1 VYLTPEE
8 DVAISEALP
17 RDLRPHFVV
26 SVNTGLRWSEQ
37 MSLRW
42 TDVDFLTEVITV
54 QRSKHGQARRVP
66 MNSTVRSVLL
76 DLGSQRKRPSDPS
89 EAVFACPHAQADKF
103 FPRAVQKAREA
114 LAAGG
119 RDASRLEGFTWHG
132 NRHTFASRLA
142 MTGADVLTIKE
153 VGGWKTLA
161 MVQRYAHL
169 TPNRLHEAV
178 ERLVSNGATELA
190 RN

>member
-1 VYLTPEE
+1 
-8 DVAISEALP
+8 
-17 RDLRPHFVV
+17 
-26 SVNTGLRWSEQ
+26 
-37 MSLRW
+37 
-42 TDVDFLTEVITV
+42 
-54 QRSKHGQARRVP
+54 
-66 MNSTVRSVLL
+66 
-76 DLGSQRKRPSDPS
+76 
-89 EAVFACPHAQADKF
+89 
-103 FPRAVQKAREA
+103 VQKAREA

>member
-1 VYLTPEE
+1 
-8 DVAISEALP
+8 
-17 RDLRPHFVV
+17 
-26 SVNTGLRWSEQ
+26 
-37 MSLRW
+37 
-42 TDVDFLTEVITV
+42 
-54 QRSKHGQARRVP
+54 
-66 MNSTVRSVLL
+66 VLL
-76 DLGSQRKRPSDPS
+76 DLGSQRKRPSDPG
-89 EAVFACPHAQADKF
+89 EAVFACSHAQADKF
-103 FPRAVQKAREA
+103 FPRSVERARKT
-114 LAAGG
+114 LAEGG
-119 RDASRLEGFTWHG
+119 KDGSRLEGFTWHG

-142 MTGADVLTIKE
+142 MAGADLLTIRQ

>member
-1 VYLTPEE
+1 
-8 DVAISEALP
+8 
-17 RDLRPHFVV
+17 
-26 SVNTGLRWSEQ
+26 
-37 MSLRW
+37 
-42 TDVDFLTEVITV
+42 
-54 QRSKHGQARRVP
+54 

-89 EAVFACPHAQADKF
+89 EPVFTCRHAQADKF
-103 FPRAVQKAREA
+103 FPRTVEKARKA
-114 LAAGG
+114 LAARGK
-119 RDASRLEGFTWHG
+119 DASRLEGFTWHG

-142 MTGADVLTIKE
+142 MAGADLLTIKE

-169 TPNRLHEAV
+169 APNRLHEAV
-178 ERLVSNGATELA
+178 ERLVSNGTAELA